1 MYGFCNPV
9 TIFLLLVLVCCHSG
23 KLPLSFSLGQYDWD
37 RVDFNSDSR
46 DGLVAQACPI
56 GALLSSSRGD
66 IIQPVTVLAVGD
78 ADWQMTEGELE
89 QEGKSHE
96 TKCWI
101 QPCLKTESTSVPRNY
116 TDLEVL
122 PLA

>member
-9 TIFLLLVLVCCHSG
+9 SIFLLLVLVCCHSG

-46 DGLVAQACPI
+46 DGLVCHWSTSFFQPWRYHPI
-56 GALLSSSRGD
+56 NDS
-66 IIQPVTVLAVGD
+66 VLAVGD

-89 QEGKSHE
+89 QEGKSQG
-96 TKCWI
+96 TKFWI
-101 QPCLKTESTSVPRNY
+101 QPCLKTETTSVSCTY

>member
-9 TIFLLLVLVCCHSG
+9 SIFLLLVLVCCHSG

-46 DGLVAQACPI
+46 DGLVCHWSTSFFQPWRYHPI
-56 GALLSSSRGD
+56 NDS
-66 IIQPVTVLAVGD
+66 VLAVGD

-89 QEGKSHE
+89 QE
-96 TKCWI
+96 
-101 QPCLKTESTSVPRNY
+101 
-116 TDLEVL
+116 
-122 PLA
+122 